1 MPDSIAL
8 EVVTPE
14 REVVRET
21 VAEVQVPGLNGYLG
35 ILPEHTPLLTQ
46 LGIGMLS
53 YKKGTETRY
62 VSIIGGFAE
71 ILANRVTVLAN
82 AAERAEEIDVERART
97 ALAMAE
103 KQLTVSGADPA
114 TAWEEVQESL
124 TRART
129 RLEVASRAGSLNV
142 TAAK

>member
-8 EVVTPE
+8 EVVTPQ

-21 VAEVQVPGLNGYLG
+21 VAEVQLPGLSGYLG

-53 YKKGTETRY
+53 YKKGGETRY
-62 VSIIGGFAE
+62 VSIVGGFAE
-71 ILANRVTVLAN
+71 VLAERVTVLADV
-82 AAERAEEIDVERART
+82 AERAEEIDVERARA
-97 ALAMAE
+97 ALSKAE
-103 KQLTVSGADPA
+103 QTLTVSGADPA
-114 TAWEEVQESL
+114 TAWEEVQASL

-129 RLEVASRAGSLNV
+129 RIE
-142 TAAK
+142 